1 MIIVKIDITVQG
13 YLNSIR
19 NITILIQKIK
29 LVDIQ
34 YKRERRK

>member
-1 MIIVKIDITVQG
+1 MIIVKIDTTGQG

-19 NITILIQKIK
+19 NIIILIQKIK

>member
-1 MIIVKIDITVQG
+1 MIIVKIDTTGQG
-13 YLNSIR
+13 YIKSIR

-34 YKRERRK
+34 YKIERRK